1 MTRLD
6 LTHAERDELVRAL
19 RRIVDNDQFQLAPRI
34 RRLRQILD
42 RLDPPTPASEPLPPP
57 KPWTNSTIGQPKRRR

>member
-6 LTHAERDELVRAL
+6 LTPAERDELVRVL
-19 RRIVDNDQFQLAPRI
+19 RRIVDNDQFQLSPRI

-42 RLDPPTPASEPLPPP
+42 RLDPPAPASDPLPPP
-57 KPWTNSTIGQPKRRR
+57 KPLDL